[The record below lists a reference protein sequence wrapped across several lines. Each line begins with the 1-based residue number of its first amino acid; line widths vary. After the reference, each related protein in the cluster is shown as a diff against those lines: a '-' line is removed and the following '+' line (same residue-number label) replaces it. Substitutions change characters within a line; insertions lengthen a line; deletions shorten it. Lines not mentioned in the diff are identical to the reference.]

1 MRCCRPQTTW
11 LTPESFTHRC
21 SLNPHRNHLEKRKLR
36 LRQAQQYP
44 PRAPPAVKG
53 RAWILAQEAL
63 LQSLCSETPCYNLCP
78 PWLVISKI

>member
-1 MRCCRPQTTW
+1 MRCRLPQTTW

-21 SLNPHRNHLEKRKLR
+21 SLNPHKNHLEKRKLR